1 MFRAAVL
8 TVSDKGFSGER
19 ADGSGVLIAEI
30 LKANGFI
37 VERYEIVP
45 DEKETISQV
54 LIEMCD
60 VGQVDLVITTG
71 GTGFSRRDVTPEA
84 TLDVIERHVP
94 GIPEA
99 MRSKSLE
106 ITPKAM
112 LSRGVAGI
120 RKGTLIVNMPGSPKA
135 VAEYLD
141 ILLPV
146 LPHALSILT
155 GQAVECARPLL

>member
-1 MFRAAVL
+1 MFSAAVL
-8 TVSDKGFSGER
+8 TISDKGFAGER
-19 ADGSGVLIAEI
+19 EDVSGVLIVKYLED
-30 LKANGFI
+30 KGFDI
-37 VERYEIVP
+37 KKYTIIP
-45 DEKETISQV
+45 DEREIISKS

-60 VGQVDLVITTG
+60 EIKVDLVITTG

-84 TLDVIERHVP
+84 TLDVIERNVP

-99 MRSKSLE
+99 LRSRSLE

-112 LSRGVAGI
+112 LSRGIAGI

-135 VAEYLD
+135 VEEYLE

-155 GQAVECARPLL
+155 GRSAECARD